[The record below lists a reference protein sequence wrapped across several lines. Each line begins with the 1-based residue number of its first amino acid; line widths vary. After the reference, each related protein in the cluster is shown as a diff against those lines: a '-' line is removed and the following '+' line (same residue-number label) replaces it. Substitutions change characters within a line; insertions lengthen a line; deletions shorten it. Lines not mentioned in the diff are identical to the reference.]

1 MIAFFVGLVST
12 GLLTANSCT
21 QVLDLS
27 KIIAYKF
34 SIRSLRDRKDI
45 LLIFEQY
52 TYILCQIMDNK
63 QYVQKKKWDSLSG
76 NDGEASKGQNTRI
89 VENIGIGLETGVL
102 APGSHIKTDGL

>member
-63 QYVQKKKWDSLSG
+63 QYVQKKKMG
-76 NDGEASKGQNTRI
+76 FA
-89 VENIGIGLETGVL
+89 
-102 APGSHIKTDGL
+102 